1 MTNDDWG
8 TVEVQ
13 GLSELEDKLAE
24 IDNKLAGKAIYNA
37 LGYALT
43 PVVKDAK
50 KFAAKAK
57 EPHTVVY
64 PNGKKID
71 VKPGLLRTAIKKRRV
86 PKSEMKG
93 EFAQGAAM
101 GMYIGTGRNK
111 VYPNYWHFI
120 ERGTSTQPAT
130 PFIRPA
136 FDNNVQLMIERFS
149 QKLNENIDKYSE

>member
-1 MTNDDWG
+1 MSDDF
-8 TVEVQ
+8 TSVEVL
-13 GLSELEDKLAE
+13 GLDELERKLGDL
-24 IDNKLAGKAIYNA
+24 DNKLAGKAIYGA

-50 KFAAKAK
+50 KFASKAK

-64 PNGKKID
+64 SNGKKIK
-71 VKPGLLRTAIKKRRV
+71 VEPGLLRTAIKKRRV

-111 VYPNYWHFI
+111 VYPNYWHLV

-136 FDNNVQLMIERFS
+136 FDNNIDLMLSRFS
-149 QKLNENIDKYSE
+149 EKLNENIDKYGE